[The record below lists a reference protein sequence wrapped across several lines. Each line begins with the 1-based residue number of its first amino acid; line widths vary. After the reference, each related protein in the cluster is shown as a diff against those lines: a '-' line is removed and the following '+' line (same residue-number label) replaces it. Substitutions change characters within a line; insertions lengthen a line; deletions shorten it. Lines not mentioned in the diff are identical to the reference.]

1 MLFNTQEKNMMI
13 GAFTSGALS
22 AAFESYWGYRYAGG
36 VDIANTPTDPA
47 YWLYTSFNYWLPNL
61 EMTISLL
68 GIPALMYYLGKKRHS
83 KLKDMGIGA
92 LVFGVSEILGTMALK
107 LAATASGYGLSYKVV
122 GAR

>member
-1 MLFNTQEKNMMI
+1 MLFNSQEKNMMI

-36 VDIANTPTDPA
+36 VDIASTPSDPA

-68 GIPALMYYLGKKRHS
+68 GVPALMYYLGKKRHS
-83 KLKDMGIGA
+83 KLKDMGVGA

-107 LAATASGYGLSYKVV
+107 LAATASGMSYKVV